1 MIHYN
6 EIHPIDSFISGPK
19 ARGLLTGLLHT
30 SVNSYQVEGLWG
42 CAQVKAM

>member
-6 EIHPIDSFISGPK
+6 EIHPIDSFISGP
-19 ARGLLTGLLHT
+19 GLLTGLLHT
-30 SVNSYQVEGLWG
+30 SVNSYQVGLWG